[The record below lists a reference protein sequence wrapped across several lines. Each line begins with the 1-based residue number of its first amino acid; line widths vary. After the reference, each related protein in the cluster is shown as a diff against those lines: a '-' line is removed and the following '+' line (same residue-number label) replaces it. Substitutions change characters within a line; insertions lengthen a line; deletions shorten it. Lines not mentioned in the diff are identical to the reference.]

1 MMLAHYRLRLFYA
14 SGVDSPFVYRYEYG
28 QEMRIMRDPDVLTT
42 RINKLA
48 LALREFRYR
57 MFDIPVHE
65 GERELIAII
74 TDLAEAIEVA
84 DQDIKWVRKQIWQ
97 HKLPQTTGDK
107 HDDENLYW

>member
-1 MMLAHYRLRLFYA
+1 
-14 SGVDSPFVYRYEYG
+14 
-28 QEMRIMRDPDVLTT
+28 MRDPEVLTT

-48 LALREFRYR
+48 LALREFRLR

-97 HKLPQTTGDK
+97 HKMPQTTGDK